1 MMELGITLVGD
12 ATGKSAKASLDS
24 LLRLCDTAQQC
35 GLQTLW
41 FTEHHHNPTRS
52 SSSVPVLMGAVGAR
66 TALKLG
72 AATLLPGL
80 HDAIRIAEAMG
91 TLEALYPGRMIWGFG
106 KGGRSEIAHTH
117 LAQLN
122 PENARD
128 KMVRRVQH
136 LMALRDSD
144 KVVPAPSHDAPWF
157 IATRDPSA
165 LKLAARNN
173 MGIMF
178 GHKWPLEELVGIIA
192 AYRDAHPEGKAP
204 SIMLSRHFLC
214 ENDGERAQQRA
225 VSHFEQRRSRMRER
239 GRALG
244 EGEEINFEE
253 SLIGTPEACRER
265 LKLFE
270 AMGVTHLSL
279 RPVLPDHDET
289 AASLMRLKPTISRS
303 R

>member
-1 MMELGITLVGD
+1 MELGLTLVGD
-12 ATGKSAKASLDS
+12 ATDKTAKASLKA
-24 LLRLCDTAQQC
+24 LLRLCDTAQRC

-66 TALKLG
+66 TELKLG

-80 HDAIRIAEAMG
+80 HDAIRMAEAMG
-91 TLEALYPGRMIWGFG
+91 TLEALYPNRMLWGFG
-106 KGGRSEIAHTH
+106 KGGRSEIVQTH
-117 LAQLN
+117 LSQVN
-122 PENARD
+122 PENARNR
-128 KMVRRVQH
+128 MVRRVQH
-136 LMALRDSD
+136 LMALRDND

-157 IATRDPSA
+157 IATRDSSA
-165 LKLAARNN
+165 LQLAARNN

-178 GHKWPLEELVGIIA
+178 GHKWPLEELVGIVA
-192 AYRDAHPEGKAP
+192 AYRNAHPEGKSPA
-204 SIMLSRHFLC
+204 IMLSRYFFC
-214 ENDGERAQQRA
+214 EEDGDRAEQRA
-225 VSHFEQRRSRMRER
+225 VSHFEQRRSRMRAR

-244 EGEEINFEE
+244 EGGEIRFDE
-253 SLIGTPEACRER
+253 SLIGTPEACRRR
-265 LKLFE
+265 LEQFE

-289 AASLMRLKPTISRS
+289 AASLMRLKPTTPRS